1 MSVCV
6 CRIAARRVS
15 ALYGLSLVIVLAAV
29 LTGIGLGRTISRQNA
44 PAPVAAVATK
54 TTVLQDS
61 DWLSE
66 SSWRRRRLK
75 KLRNRNSSGRNQNG
89 FNPFAPNFGVRPLWP
104 WQYGVAGGGTYR
116 TVCVRLCD
124 GYYFPISSSTTADRF
139 GIDEQACQSRC
150 SGDARLFYYRN
161 SGGSPET
168 MADRRGNFYA
178 DLKTAFLYRTSY
190 NKSCQCR
197 PEPWSNEA
205 RQRHAMYATEAWQ
218 RRAQRVARLE
228 NRRVRNG
235 TRTLAR
241 NQPYSTLFG
250 APVRRYDE
258 RDVIISGQLRS
269 AYGLTP
275 RGITR
280 PLPGKQYSQYSRT
293 RMQLGRRSKAAG
305 QRRSSPRTVRRS
317 RKSWRANAFAR
328 DD

>member
-6 CRIAARRVS
+6 RRIAGHRVS
-15 ALYGLSLVIVLAAV
+15 ALYGLSLLVVLAAV
-29 LTGIGLGRTISRQNA
+29 LTGIGLGRTISRQHA
-44 PAPVAAVATK
+44 QPPAAAVATK
-54 TTVLQDS
+54 TAVLQDS

-75 KLRNRNSSGRNQNG
+75 KLRNRQNSGRSQND
-89 FNPFAPNFGVRPLWP
+89 FNPFATGFGVQPFSP
-104 WQYGVAGGGTYR
+104 WQYGAVGGGTYR

-124 GYYFPISSSTTADRF
+124 GYYFPISASTTSDRF

-150 SGDARLFYYRN
+150 TGDARLFYYRN

-168 MADRRGNFYA
+168 MVDRRGNSYA

-190 NKSCQCR
+190 KKSCQCQ

-205 RQRHAMYATEAWQ
+205 RQRHAMYATKAWQ
-218 RRAQRVARLE
+218 RRAQRVAKLE
-228 NRRVRNG
+228 SRRARSRPRVQ
-235 TRTLAR
+235 AR
-241 NQPYSTLFG
+241 NQPNSTLFG

-258 RDVIISGQLRS
+258 RSVVTSRQLRS

-275 RGITR
+275 RGIIR

-293 RMQLGRRSKAAG
+293 RMQLGRRSKAAKA
-305 QRRSSPRTVRRS
+305 RRSNPRVVRRS
-317 RKSWRANAFAR
+317 RKRWRTNAFGR